1 MLADIWSQV
10 LRIKDV
16 GVHDRFFELGGDS
29 ILSVQVIAKANQ
41 AGLRLTLKQIFQHQT
56 IAELALAAE
65 AATPSRFEQ
74 GVVAGDVPLTPIQA
88 WFFEQDYAEQHH
100 WNQARLLELR
110 EDLEPTLLERAIQQ
124 LAVHHDALRLRFVR
138 EDQRWRQFNAGSE
151 EPVKLDFVHLAG
163 TPEGEQTSVM
173 ECAAAKL
180 QASLNLS
187 QGPLLRAVLFDLGAR
202 RPRRLLLAIHHL
214 AVDGVSWRIL
224 LEDLQTSCRQ
234 LQSDGTVNLPAKTTS
249 FREWAQRLAE
259 QARSA
264 TLGQEA
270 GYWVGVSPLQS
281 KPLPVD
287 FSGGENTEAF
297 ARTVSVALGVEET
310 RSLLQ
315 QVPQAYNT
323 QINDVLLSA
332 LGLAL
337 RTWIGQPTVW
347 INLEGHGRE
356 ELFDGVDLSRTV
368 GWFTTVFPVKLDLI
382 GKAAPG
388 EVLKSVKEQLRQIP
402 QRGIGYG
409 MLRYLRGDE
418 NVAARLRALPPP
430 EVLFNYLGQFDQTL
444 SAPSA
449 WVLVKGSTG
458 PSHSPLARRSHLLEI
473 NSLVIDGRLR
483 LDWTYSKA
491 VHRHSTIEGLAESFM
506 ESLRLLIHHCTSA
519 NAGGYTPSDFAEAD
533 LDQEELDRLIAKL
546 SEPKS

>member
-1 MLADIWSQV
+1 MARYRPDGNIEYLGRIDNQVKVRGFRIELGEIESVLAGLPGVREAVVVAREDVPGDKRLVAYLTVNGGEPPKVSELRSLLQAKLPEYMVPSAFVILDRIPQTPNGKVDRKALPMPDLGRPALEKAFVAPRTSIEKVLADIWSQV

-187 QGPLLRAVLFDLGAR
+187 QGPLLRAVLFDLGSAAAETFVIGNPPPRSGWGLLENPLGGLADELPATPKWRHRSICPPKPLRSEHGRNDWRSMRAPPRLGRKLTTGWPSRPCRAGRCRWTSAGARTPR
-202 RPRRLLLAIHHL
+202 RPPAPFR
-214 AVDGVSWRIL
+214 WRSMSKRPGAASASSAS
-224 LEDLQTSCRQ
+224 LQH
-234 LQSDGTVNLPAKTTS
+234 SD
-249 FREWAQRLAE
+249 Q
-259 QARSA
+259 
-264 TLGQEA
+264 
-270 GYWVGVSPLQS
+270 
-281 KPLPVD
+281 
-287 FSGGENTEAF
+287 
-297 ARTVSVALGVEET
+297 
-310 RSLLQ
+310 
-315 QVPQAYNT
+315 
-323 QINDVLLSA
+323 
-332 LGLAL
+332 
-337 RTWIGQPTVW
+337 
-347 INLEGHGRE
+347 
-356 ELFDGVDLSRTV
+356 
-368 GWFTTVFPVKLDLI
+368 
-382 GKAAPG
+382 
-388 EVLKSVKEQLRQIP
+388 
-402 QRGIGYG
+402 
-409 MLRYLRGDE
+409 
-418 NVAARLRALPPP
+418 
-430 EVLFNYLGQFDQTL
+430 
-444 SAPSA
+444 
-449 WVLVKGSTG
+449 
-458 PSHSPLARRSHLLEI
+458 
-473 NSLVIDGRLR
+473 
-483 LDWTYSKA
+483 
-491 VHRHSTIEGLAESFM
+491 
-506 ESLRLLIHHCTSA
+506 
-519 NAGGYTPSDFAEAD
+519 
-533 LDQEELDRLIAKL
+533 
-546 SEPKS
+546 